1 MLFFGLLII
10 MPVIT
15 LLSPDKEFSEN
26 ENRVL
31 ASMPKFSVDSIMERK
46 YMNGIENYLSD
57 HFIGRVN
64 WISLKTDLELSA
76 GKKEINGVFILK
88 DRLIEKFEEPDSIVV
103 EKSIK
108 AINDFADKTQKN
120 VYVMIAPTSAGIYS
134 SQIPANAPIYNQ
146 KVFIDH
152 VYESLENDNI
162 TTLDVYSP
170 LFASRNEYIYYR
182 TDHHWTSL
190 GAYYAYY
197 STIKMMGFSP
207 IYLSSFD
214 IQHASSDFMGTLYSK
229 VLYDKITPDTIDF
242 YYYNKGVKI
251 NSVEVDTGVEIKAYN
266 SIYFNEFLDKK
277 DKYSSFLGTNQQIV
291 TIKTDSPTNKKLLL
305 FKDSYAHC
313 YIQFLAQHYSEIKM
327 VDMRYINGSI
337 EDYVDVEGYDQI
349 MFLYNASNFA
359 TDENLKKLSY

>member
-1 MLFFGLLII
+1 
-10 MPVIT
+10 
-15 LLSPDKEFSEN
+15 
-26 ENRVL
+26 
-31 ASMPKFSVDSIMERK
+31 
-46 YMNGIENYLSD
+46 
-57 HFIGRVN
+57 
-64 WISLKTDLELSA
+64 
-76 GKKEINGVFILK
+76 
-88 DRLIEKFEEPDSIVV
+88 
-103 EKSIK
+103 
-108 AINDFADKTQKN
+108 
-120 VYVMIAPTSAGIYS
+120 
-134 SQIPANAPIYNQ
+134 
-146 KVFIDH
+146 
-152 VYESLENDNI
+152 
-162 TTLDVYSP
+162 
-170 LFASRNEYIYYR
+170 
-182 TDHHWTSL
+182 
-190 GAYYAYY
+190 
-197 STIKMMGFSP
+197 MGFSP